1 MRNERTCCKTK
12 QNPPRRRATSVPS
25 CKCTVYRWAS
35 PRHYTVDPMLPPL
48 GNPFKCHE
56 DVLSLQTMIPPT
68 KRFDISSPCV
78 GCSEGLDAFRF
89 FFKQTQIHILYV
101 NTTSYSSISTMVLHM
116 STTDNAT
123 YTTTAVTDAFRFF
136 FKHTQTHTSKYYVNT
151 ITVLS
156 SSTNHVEFGRIC
168 TEFRVLQI
176 WANFRNSMVP
186 P

>member
-68 KRFDISSPCV
+68 KRFDISPPCV

-156 SSTNHVEFGRIC
+156 STNHVEFGRIC
-168 TEFRVLQI
+168 TEFQVLQI
-176 WANFRNSMVP
+176 WVNFRNSMVP